1 MFIDSHRNA
10 WRRPVPTAVPG
21 TADAAEPR
29 ASSVTTTASPHTAA
43 VKSLAGTAAPSVPDL
58 PDPTGPVA
66 PANRVAQV
74 VAHTSFAEGGD
85 GLFAVLQV
93 MTGARQHDVHLA
105 RLIKGMQTA
114 FQMGARDT
122 ELRHKLKELSG
133 ERISSLWRVAG
144 TLAATGLSFTVGA
157 VGGSMEHRGLQG
169 LSGNNIGHDIAWG
182 AALKNAASISGQAV
196 SSGFDALDR
205 TGTIPGGRSAAD
217 RATVAQ
223 REASRLGQIAQTNAD
238 GAGTWLDQAQEAR
251 KSTQAA
257 IMAAVQMWHESL
269 ANALWR

>member
-1 MFIDSHRNA
+1 MFIDSHRDA
-10 WRRPVPTAVPG
+10 WRRAEPATAPG
-21 TADAAEPR
+21 TPSATVPR
-29 ASSVTTTASPHTAA
+29 ASNVGTPAA
-43 VKSLAGTAAPSVPDL
+43 PAIPAIKPLSATAAPAVPNL

-66 PANRVAQV
+66 QGSHVAQV
-74 VAHTSFAEGGD
+74 VARASFAEGGD

-93 MTGARQHDVHLA
+93 MTGARQHDVRLA

-114 FQMGARDT
+114 FQMNARGK

-133 ERISSLWRVAG
+133 ERVSSLLRVAG
-144 TLAATGLSFTVGA
+144 TLAATGVSFTVGA
-157 VGGSMEHRGLQG
+157 VGGEMEHRGLQG
-169 LSGNNIGHDIAWG
+169 LSGNNIGSDIAWG

-223 REASRLGQIAQTNAD
+223 REASRLGQIAQTNAE
-238 GAGTWLDQAQEAR
+238 GASTWLDQAQEAR
-251 KSTQAA
+251 KSTQSA